1 MIGTKILIA
10 DDDDDLRCLLAMRCR
25 GLGLEVVTASDGLS
39 ALRLA
44 CDDPP
49 DIVCMDVNMP
59 GGNGLAACELLAE
72 DPRFSQVPVIV
83 LTGQS
88 DRDIVRRCH
97 GLGSYY
103 VPKCADVWPR
113 IAPILEKFLDDAEN
127 LCP

>member
-10 DDDDDLRCLLAMRCR
+10 DDDDDLRNLLAKRCR
-25 GLGLEVVTASDGLS
+25 NLGLEVSTASDGLS
-39 ALRLA
+39 ALRIA

-72 DPRFSQVPVIV
+72 DPRFANVPVIV
-83 LTGQS
+83 LTGQN
-88 DRDIVRRCH
+88 DREVVRRCH

-113 IAPILEKFLDDAEN
+113 IAPILEQFLEN
-127 LCP
+127 PENH